1 MPLKAGRDGQ
11 SVVELVHLQQTQR
24 VLFDR
29 RGARC
34 LQWHV
39 REPMAIPRGFGRTLL
54 IRLDVVLARFECN
67 EVRTASLLL
76 EVARLWA
83 IYRDEPGTGL
93 WSRSFKRV
101 QSLSRGRQSEDTFV
115 AIGNMYAL
123 AIGMIALWYWNFIDS
138 YQTLGGCRSFESP
151 AFLGN

>member
-24 VLFDR
+24 VLFDG

-54 IRLDVVLARFECN
+54 IRLDVVLARFERN

-76 EVARLWA
+76 EVARL
-83 IYRDEPGTGL
+83 
-93 WSRSFKRV
+93 
-101 QSLSRGRQSEDTFV
+101 
-115 AIGNMYAL
+115 
-123 AIGMIALWYWNFIDS
+123 
-138 YQTLGGCRSFESP
+138 
-151 AFLGN
+151 